1 MPSPPHMVLLLTA
14 IVVLLSGCSG
24 LCSNTVQQRIAS
36 LDGKL
41 EAVAF
46 IRDCGATTTAS
57 AQISI
62 VDQDER
68 VSGTGNALTTEL
80 VGAGDGLG
88 VRWLGP
94 DHVEISL
101 PPDAEVFRR
110 NEAVSGVRITYRGQ
124 EQP

>member
-1 MPSPPHMVLLLTA
+1 MVLLLTA

-110 NEAVSGVRITYRGQ
+110 NEAVSGVRISYRGQ